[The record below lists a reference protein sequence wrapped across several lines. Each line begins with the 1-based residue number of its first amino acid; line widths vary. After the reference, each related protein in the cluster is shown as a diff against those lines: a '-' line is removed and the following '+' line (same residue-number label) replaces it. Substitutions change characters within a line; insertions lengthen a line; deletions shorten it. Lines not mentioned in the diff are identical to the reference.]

1 MISREKILLSTVIV
15 LLLTILWM
23 AIFGEKGLTDYYQ
36 LRKELAFIVE
46 ENEKVAHENKLF
58 LQEIDRLKNDL
69 DYIESVAR
77 KELGFVL
84 KDEVIFQTK
93 TPPLK

>member
-1 MISREKILLSTVIV
+1 MISKEKILLSTIIV

-23 AIFGEKGLTDYYQ
+23 AIFGEKGLTDFNH
-36 LRKELAFIVE
+36 LKKELAIIVE
-46 ENEKVAHENKLF
+46 ENEKLAHENKLF

-93 TPPLK
+93 TTPLK